1 MERRRSERLSES
13 LPVIVRGIDL
23 LGQPFE
29 ERTSTLDLNLHGCRY
44 SSKHHLPKNTW
55 VTLELPET
63 SRRSNRLV
71 NMRARVAWVQR
82 PHSIRE
88 FFQVA
93 VELERPANIW
103 ALGAPPENWAL
114 TALSDEGA
122 ESPRSHGEFRTTQ
135 ETEAGPAVAVPLN
148 ISALMGNPMKDM
160 TGSSGLVPEHDAALS
175 IESSAAAN
183 SPLLRELRSELER
196 QAKEAIADATEQAR
210 QEILRSVEEAEQ
222 ERAAAGEGFF
232 RRWKAEFESAQTGAR
247 EEFSAQ
253 LGTRQ
258 NEFLK
263 GLKAEFEQNFA
274 EARDLMNEL
283 TRHGE
288 ALRTENDAAQGAVSR
303 LAQARLQFEALEAA
317 QASKPPAEPAKEEAA
332 SSEGAAGVWQQRLTG
347 EMTVALAQW
356 KELLESSLDSS
367 MQRLVEQMSERSQD
381 VLRGAE
387 RKMTERI
394 TEMRQPLEQAS
405 SQARESVAAIKS
417 SLEQELTLARTSL
430 AEIEQVAGRTKEYSA
445 QLEAATHDT
454 LNELHRRLEKILDAQ
469 TAELNRRAEN
479 LAAGVSQRV
488 APALDSLGQQFLE
501 RTMAQVE
508 SKMAP
513 QFERV
518 PELLRELAAREVQ
531 VEESLRLHRERLRQ
545 VSENNQREVS
555 AQLTATIL
563 DLRNDFEAARKE
575 ALGKWGEELDAAG
588 VRASHSAAESI
599 GRTSEWFQQEARAR
613 LQVLVEQT
621 VTSATAGFDEKTA
634 EEIKKFETQL
644 TAESAKHVVQIH
656 ERLEGFAGELSG
668 RTRTEL
674 DKAAE
679 AAASSF
685 GQVLREISD
694 GEVQRFADVSRTA
707 MQERAGELERSS
719 AQHLEQLGNSG
730 AALVSRFEAQMD
742 SHLEAAT
749 TEGRAALTAEFA
761 STLDGFRAERDAFHK
776 EWAASLDQL
785 GGEAVGRYQ
794 ERLDTTS
801 DSWVVS
807 SVRRLNEHGQN
818 TIESLLRAADQA
830 LRDSCSKL
838 FDGLAQVLRERTAN
852 AAGVSGVA
860 GFAAGPAREPSES
873 TGTRS
878 ETT

>member
-29 ERTSTLDLNLHGCRY
+29 ERSSTLDLNLHGCRY
-44 SSKHHLPKNTW
+44 SSKHHLPRNSW
-55 VTLELPET
+55 VTLELPD
-63 SRRSNRLV
+63 SSKHSNRLV

-103 ALGAPPENWAL
+103 ALDAPPANWASTDL
-114 TALSDEGA
+114 PENA
-122 ESPRSHGEFRTTQ
+122 ESARAPGDFQTTQ
-135 ETEAGPAVAVPLN
+135 EAEAEPAVTVPRD
-148 ISALMGNPMKDM
+148 ISAFMGNPMNEM
-160 TGSSGLVPEHDAALS
+160 NGSSGLVPEQGGNWP
-175 IESSAAAN
+175 IESSAAAS

-196 QAKEAIADATEQAR
+196 QAKEAIAGATEQAR

-222 ERAAAGEGFF
+222 ERAATGESFF
-232 RRWKAEFESAQTGAR
+232 RRWKAEFDSAQTGAR

-253 LGTRQ
+253 LGARQ

-263 GLKAEFEQNFA
+263 GLKSEFEQNFA
-274 EARDLMNEL
+274 EARELMSEL
-283 TRHGE
+283 RRHAE
-288 ALRTENDAAQGAVSR
+288 ALRSENDAAQDAVSR

-317 QASKPPAEPAKEEAA
+317 QAAKPAAEPAKEEAA
-332 SSEGAAGVWQQRLTG
+332 SGEGAARAWQQRLTS

-405 SQARESVAAIKS
+405 SEARESVAAIKS
-417 SLEQELTLARTSL
+417 SLEEELTLARASL
-430 AEIEQVAGRTKEYSA
+430 GEIEQVAGRTKEYSA

-501 RTMAQVE
+501 RTMAQME

-513 QFERV
+513 AFERV
-518 PELLRELAAREVQ
+518 PELLRELTAREVQ

-545 VSENNQREVS
+545 VAENNQREVS
-555 AQLTATIL
+555 AQLTATVL

-575 ALGKWGEELDAAG
+575 ALGKWAEELDATG

-599 GRTSEWFQQEARAR
+599 ERTSEWFQQEARAR

-621 VTSATAGFDEKTA
+621 LTSATTGFEEKTA
-634 EEIKKFETQL
+634 DGIKKFETQL

-656 ERLEGFAGELSG
+656 ERLEAFTGELSG
-668 RTRTEL
+668 RARTEL

-694 GEVQRFADVSRTA
+694 GEAQRFAAVSRTA
-707 MQERAGELERSS
+707 MQERERELERSG
-719 AQHLEQLGNSG
+719 AQHLQQLGNSS
-730 AALVSRFEAQMD
+730 AALVAQFEAQMA
-742 SHLEAAT
+742 SQLETAT
-749 TEGRAALTAEFA
+749 AEGRAALSAEFA
-761 STLDGFRAERDAFHK
+761 STLDGFRTERDAFHK

-830 LRDSCSKL
+830 LRDSCSKV
-838 FDGLAQVLRERTAN
+838 FEGLAQVLRERTAN

-860 GFAAGPAREPSES
+860 GFAAGSGREPSES
-873 TGTRS
+873 SGTHN
-878 ETT
+878 ETP

>member
-1 MERRRSERLSES
+1 
-13 LPVIVRGIDL
+13 
-23 LGQPFE
+23 
-29 ERTSTLDLNLHGCRY
+29 
-44 SSKHHLPKNTW
+44 
-55 VTLELPET
+55 
-63 SRRSNRLV
+63 
-71 NMRARVAWVQR
+71 MRARVAWVQR

-93 VELERPANIW
+93 VELEGPANIW
-103 ALGAPPENWAL
+103 GLDAPPANWAL
-114 TALSDEGA
+114 TTLPGEAPGSSQPREDLRTVPESEG
-122 ESPRSHGEFRTTQ
+122 R
-135 ETEAGPAVAVPLN
+135 PAVAVPVN
-148 ISALMGNPMKDM
+148 ISALMGNPMNDM
-160 TGSSGLVPEHDAALS
+160 TGSSGFRSEHEASLP

-183 SPLLRELRSELER
+183 SPLLRDLRAELER
-196 QAKEAIADATEQAR
+196 QAKEAIAGATEQAR
-210 QEILRSVEEAEQ
+210 QEILRAAEEAKQ
-222 ERAAAGEGFF
+222 ERASTGDDFF
-232 RRWKAEFESAQTGAR
+232 RRWRAEFELAQAGAR

-253 LGTRQ
+253 LAARQ

-263 GLKAEFEQNFA
+263 GLKSEFEENFA
-274 EARDLMNEL
+274 EARELMNEL
-283 TRHGE
+283 TRHAE
-288 ALRTENDAAQGAVSR
+288 TLRTENEAAQDAVSR
-303 LAQARLQFEALEAA
+303 MAQSRLEFEALEMSH
-317 QASKPPAEPAKEEAA
+317 ASKPHAESANEEAA
-332 SSEGAAGVWQQRLTG
+332 SSESAAAVWQQRLTA

-356 KELLESSLDSS
+356 KELLQSSLDGS

-381 VLRGAE
+381 VLHGAE
-387 RKMTERI
+387 LKMTERI

-405 SQARESVAAIKS
+405 SEAREALAAIKS
-417 SLEQELTLARTSL
+417 SLEQELSLARTSL
-430 AEIEQVAGRTKEYSA
+430 SEIEQVAGRTKEYSA

-469 TAELNRRAEN
+469 TTELNRRAEN

-508 SKMAP
+508 SKLAP
-513 QFERV
+513 RFERV

-563 DLRNDFEAARKE
+563 DLRNDFESARKE
-575 ALGKWGEELDAAG
+575 ALAKWSEELDTTG

-621 VTSATAGFDEKTA
+621 LTGATAGFEEKTA
-634 EEIKKFETQL
+634 DEMKKFETQL
-644 TAESAKHVVQIH
+644 TAESAKHAVQIH
-656 ERLEGFAGELSG
+656 ERLEGFAGDLAG

-685 GQVLREISD
+685 GQVLRDISD
-694 GEVQRFADVSRTA
+694 REVQQFATASRTS
-707 MQERAGELERSS
+707 MQERTQELERST
-719 AQHLEQLGNSG
+719 AQHFQQLGDG
-730 AALVSRFEAQMD
+730 AAALVARFEAQMA
-742 SHLEAAT
+742 SQLEAST
-749 TEGRAALTAEFA
+749 TEGRAALSAEFA
-761 STLDGFRAERDAFHK
+761 STLDGFRAERDAYHK
-776 EWAASLDQL
+776 EWAESLDHL

-801 DSWVVS
+801 DSWIVS

-818 TIESLLRAADQA
+818 VIESLLRSADQA
-830 LRDSCSKL
+830 LRESCSKV

-860 GFAAGPAREPSES
+860 GFAPTPGREPSES
-873 TGTRS
+873 SGPRS
-878 ETT
+878 ETA